1 MKLKCIV
8 IDDEIIARSGIED
21 FISKTSFLEHTN
33 SFGAAEKAL
42 EFLEKNKVDVIFL
55 DIQMPS
61 MNGLEFTELLKEKNN
76 IIFTTAHREYALD
89 GFDLNA
95 IDYLLKPISYSRF
108 LKAVGKLKENNKNE
122 SKSIE
127 DHIFIK
133 TDGIITKVYIK
144 DILYFESAN
153 DYIFVY
159 TKKERLMTLTSIKHI
174 IEKLPK
180 NNFIRI
186 HRSHLV
192 SLMHIKKIEG
202 NLLHIGGAK
211 LQISRGYRTEVYNQ
225 ILGSNLIE
233 RK

>member
-21 FISKTSFLEHTN
+21 FISKTSFLEHTS

-42 EFLEKNKVDVIFL
+42 QFLENNNVDIIFL

-61 MNGLEFTELLKEKNN
+61 MNGLEFIDNLKKKNN
-76 IIFTTAHREYALD
+76 IIFTTAHREFALD
-89 GFDLNA
+89 GFELNA
-95 IDYLLKPISYSRF
+95 IDYLLKPISYNRF
-108 LKAVGKLKENNKNE
+108 LKAVGKLKENKE
-122 SKSIE
+122 SESLSFD

-133 TDGIITKVYIK
+133 TDGIITKVLLQ

-159 TKKERLMTLTSIKHI
+159 TKKERLMTLTSLKHI
-174 IEKLPK
+174 VEKLPK
-180 NNFIRI
+180 DKFIRI
-186 HRSHLV
+186 HRSYLV
-192 SLMHIKKIEG
+192 SLTQVKKIEG
-202 NLLHIGGAK
+202 NLLHIGEAK
-211 LQISRGYRTEVYNQ
+211 LQVSRSYRTEVYNQ